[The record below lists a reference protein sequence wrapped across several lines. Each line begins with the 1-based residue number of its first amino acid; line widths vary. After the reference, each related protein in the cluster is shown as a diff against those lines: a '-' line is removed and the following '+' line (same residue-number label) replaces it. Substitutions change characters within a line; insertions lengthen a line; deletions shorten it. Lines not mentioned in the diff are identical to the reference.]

1 MPYVTEGPT
10 GEVAQ
15 TDMMRHLFGVKGPS
29 GFGSATT
36 AEKVAKNWDGS
47 GKVSQQQVER
57 QCMQAAACLQL
68 HFAACYSHSRCCMQH
83 MSQPS
88 CSWHFTALTAQCC
101 AQQQQ
106 SWLVLHALYPCSCAS
121 TTLA

>member
-36 AEKVAKNWDGS
+36 AEKVAKDWDGS
-47 GKVSQQQVER
+47 GKVR
-57 QCMQAAACLQL
+57 
-68 HFAACYSHSRCCMQH
+68 
-83 MSQPS
+83 
-88 CSWHFTALTAQCC
+88 
-101 AQQQQ
+101 
-106 SWLVLHALYPCSCAS
+106 
-121 TTLA
+121 